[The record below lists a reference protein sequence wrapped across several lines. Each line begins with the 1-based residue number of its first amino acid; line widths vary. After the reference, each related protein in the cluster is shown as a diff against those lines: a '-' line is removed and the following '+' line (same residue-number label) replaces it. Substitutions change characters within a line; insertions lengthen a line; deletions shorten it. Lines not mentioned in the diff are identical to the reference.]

1 MDDTAFFYSRTLRI
15 IVTLAIVV
23 PIVVIATLLLYYH
36 RDSAPDTLAPEESPA
51 ATIETLETPPPEEL
65 TSADENPL
73 RPLGPKASTR
83 MTPGGSVC
91 QYCGGAGCPS
101 CR

>member
-1 MDDTAFFYSRTLRI
+1 MDDTAFFYSRTLHI

-23 PIVVIATLLLYYH
+23 PVVVIAALFLYYH
-36 RDSAPDTLAPEESPA
+36 HDSAPETVVPEEPPA
-51 ATIETLETPPPEEL
+51 ATLQTEETPPTEEL
-65 TSADENPL
+65 APADENPL
-73 RPLGPKASTR
+73 RPVGPKASTR